1 MTKKLVFSA
10 ALSILFLLTACQA
23 VPPKTLSEAATQPS
37 DVAWDDDRLYAQGLI
52 GSEQGVLRDLEGA
65 TVYHLDLSVNRNLSH
80 VTGEQQV
87 RYTNREDI
95 PLHEIYFRLYP
106 NVTGGSIDII
116 SLKVAGQAVDPT
128 YELADSAMRVPLPSP
143 LDPGEQVVVELAY
156 EIAVPSEMGGNYGL
170 FGYFNDVL
178 VLDTFYPAVAVYDGG
193 WQVDMP
199 PRTGDL
205 TFYDA
210 SLYLVRVS
218 APKKLTMVA
227 SGIEVGRETEGSTQT
242 VTYAAGPARDFYLAG
257 SSKYVKLSETVG
269 QTTVNSYV
277 LKGRQEEGQM
287 ALHYAIQALESF
299 GERFGDY
306 PYTELDVLSTPMQA
320 LGIEYPGA
328 IGISLRLYDPKD
340 ELYGVPAVYHLESV
354 VAHEVGHQWFYNVVG
369 NDQVNEPWVDEA
381 VVQYVTG
388 LYHLDTSG
396 KEAARQYRTSWSNR
410 WSSVETKE
418 IPIGMPVDAYEGA
431 EYGAIVYGRGPIFV
445 AALADEMGQETFDA
459 FLHDYYQMHKWGIGT
474 ANAFQHLAE
483 EHCRCDL
490 SPIFAEWV
498 YGP

>member
-1 MTKKLVFSA
+1 MTKKRICLVSLFV
-10 ALSILFLLTACQA
+10 LFLLTACQDIS
-23 VPPKTLSEAATQPS
+23 PKTASETALQPS
-37 DVAWDDDRLYAQGLI
+37 DVDWADRSLYAEGLI
-52 GSEQGVLRDLEGA
+52 PSEKGALRKLDGA
-65 TVYHLDLSVNRNLSH
+65 TVYHLDLNINRNLSR
-80 VTGEQQV
+80 VTGQQQV
-87 RYTNREDI
+87 WYTNREDV

-106 NVTGGSIDII
+106 NVTGGSIEIA
-116 SLKVAGQAVDPT
+116 SLQVEGQAVDPA
-128 YELADSAMRVPLPSP
+128 YELADSAMRVPLPTPLSP
-143 LDPGEQVVVELAY
+143 GGHVEVELAY
-156 EIAVPSEMGGNYGL
+156 EIEVPTEMGGNYGL
-170 FGYFNDVL
+170 FGYFQNVL

-193 WQVDMP
+193 WQVDLP

-218 APKKLTMVA
+218 APKKLTLVA
-227 SGIEVGRETEGSTQT
+227 SGIEVERETEGSTQV
-242 VTYAAGPARDFYLAG
+242 VTYAAGPARDFYIAG
-257 SSKYVKLSETVG
+257 SAKYVQLSETVG

-287 ALHYAIQALESF
+287 ALRYAVQALESF

-328 IGISLRLYDPKD
+328 IGISLRLYDPKA
-340 ELYGVPAVYHLESV
+340 ELYGTLAIYYLESV
-354 VAHEVGHQWFYNVVG
+354 VAHEMGHQWFYNAVG

-388 LYHLDTSG
+388 LYHLDSNG
-396 KEAARQYRTSWSNR
+396 ASAARQYRTSWQDR
-410 WSSVETKE
+410 WDQVEAKE

-445 AALADEMGQETFDA
+445 TALAEEMGQKTFDA
-459 FLHDYYQMHKWGIGT
+459 FLRDYYQTYKWDIGT
-474 ANAFQHLAE
+474 ADAFQGLAE

-490 SPIFAEWV
+490 SSLFDEWV

>member
-1 MTKKLVFSA
+1 MMNKKLMCVV
-10 ALSILFLLTACQA
+10 ALSVLFLLTACQQA
-23 VPPKTLSEAATQPS
+23 PSESALLPS
-37 DVAWDDDRLYAQGLI
+37 DVDWEDRRLYAEGLI
-52 GSEQGVLRDLEGA
+52 SSERGVLRDLEGA
-65 TVYHLDLSVNRNLSH
+65 TVYHLDLSIAKDMSR

-87 RYTNREDI
+87 WYTNREDV

-106 NVTGGSIDII
+106 NVTGGSIEIT
-116 SLKVAGQAVDPT
+116 SLQVEGQAVAPV
-128 YELADSAMRVPLPSP
+128 YELADSAMRVPLPAP
-143 LDPGEQVVVELAY
+143 LDPGGQVEVALAY

-170 FGYFNDVL
+170 FGYFNNVL

-205 TFYDA
+205 TYYDA

-218 APKKLTMVA
+218 APKKLTLVA
-227 SGIEVGRETEGSTQT
+227 SGIEVGRETKGNTQI

-257 SSKYVKLSETVG
+257 STRYVKLSEAVG

-287 ALHYAIQALESF
+287 ALRYAIQALDSF
-299 GERFGDY
+299 GERLGNY

-340 ELYGVPAVYHLESV
+340 EISGIPALYYLESV

-369 NDQVNEPWVDEA
+369 NDQVKEPWVDEA
-381 VVQYVTG
+381 MAQYVTG
-388 LYHLDTSG
+388 LYYLDTNG
-396 KEAARQYRTSWSNR
+396 KEAERQYRTSWSDRWNR
-410 WSSVETKE
+410 VEGKE

-445 AALADEMGQETFDA
+445 AALADEIGQETFDA
-459 FLHDYYQMHKWGIGT
+459 FLRDYYQTYKWGIGT
-474 ANAFQHLAE
+474 ADAFQRLAE
-483 EHCRCDL
+483 EHCQCDL
-490 SPIFAEWV
+490 SPIFDEWV
-498 YGP
+498 YEP